1 MSATEHRAPGT
12 APEPSRPY
20 ALPGVSMS
28 ALLASCEAARA
39 VSTPPRTPGRTAPAR
54 PPVAHP
60 EAA

>member
-1 MSATEHRAPGT
+1 MSATEHRAPET
-12 APEPSRPY
+12 APDPSRPY

-39 VSTPPRTPGRTAPAR
+39 VSTPPRTPDRTAPAR
-54 PPVAHP
+54 PVAHP